1 MQASETMLAII
12 LALPRR
18 RAKNNQGQQ
27 RTTAGNN
34 QRQYRT
40 MTKIPDSAALARF
53 LRTACAAQA
62 ATVSDIALLSGGA
75 IQQNWRL
82 TADIQGGA
90 YAGHHDWVL
99 RTDAP
104 ATVASSL
111 PREREFAI
119 LRFAHAQGLGA
130 PKPLLMC
137 EDAGV
142 IGQPFF
148 LMERLPGVAA
158 GHTVVRMALD
168 RKALARELAQA
179 AARIHAIP
187 APVTALPFLQH
198 MDTRAVIAA
207 CRAHLDNL
215 REPHPVLEYGLRWCE
230 QRVPATEESTFVH
243 RDFRTGNYL
252 VHEGRVSGVL
262 DWEFA
267 ATGNPLED
275 IGWICA
281 KCWCFR
287 HHQHSVGGVA
297 SLDDFIPA
305 YETASGRSVP
315 PEALRY
321 WQVMAHIRWA
331 VIALQQAQRHLSGV
345 EPSLELALTG
355 KIVAEL
361 EWEVLQ
367 LTT

>member
-1 MQASETMLAII
+1 MS
-12 LALPRR
+12 ALD
-18 RAKNNQGQQ
+18 KNL
-27 RTTAGNN
+27 
-34 QRQYRT
+34 
-40 MTKIPDSAALARF
+40 DALARY
-53 LRTACAAQA
+53 LREACGARSVDVHGS
-62 ATVSDIALLSGGA
+62 TLLSGGA
-75 IQQNWRL
+75 IQQNWGL
-82 TADIQGGA
+82 DVAISGGA
-90 YAGHHDWVL
+90 HKGQHAWVL

-111 PREREFAI
+111 PREREYAI
-119 LRFAHAQGLGA
+119 LRFANARGAGA
-130 PKPLLMC
+130 PKPLFLC

-148 LMERLPGVAA
+148 VMEKLPGVAA
-158 GHTVVRMALD
+158 GHKVVRMALD
-168 RKALARELAQA
+168 RKALAKELAQA

-187 APVTALPFLQH
+187 AAAARTELPFLQRFT
-198 MDTRAVIAA
+198 TREVIVA
-207 CRAHLDNL
+207 CRAHLDAL
-215 REPHPVLEYGLRWCE
+215 TEPHPVLEYGLRWCE
-230 QRVPATEESTFVH
+230 LHAPTREETTFVH

-252 VHEGRVSGVL
+252 VHEGRLTGIL

-267 ATGNPLED
+267 GVGNPLED

-287 HHQHSVGGVA
+287 HEHHIVGGVA
-297 SLDDFIPA
+297 GLDDFIPE
-305 YETASGRSVP
+305 YEAASGREVP

-331 VIALQQAQRHLSGV
+331 VIALQQAQRHLSGS

-361 EWEVLQ
+361 EWDVLQ
-367 LTT
+367 LTKT